1 MDNGNKKN
9 DELGVDQDDDPTV
22 ELEVLPEA
30 VGEKS
35 ETYRAVDSESGQ
47 HTSGFAELN
56 NKFNDANEAVSNL
69 ESNLNSRVESN
80 GEMQFEI
87 DLLRLKWAGLEKE
100 VKVLEEAMSNIA
112 KEVTVAQEKQLH
124 TNELLKKR
132 DSQIESLRSQLLVK
146 EQSIEELSSPE
157 IQTGSGRRAISAS
170 TSRVDTNDEQ
180 HQFALLVPLDGNT
193 LSDHPI
199 QAGQLSLGSSP
210 DNDIYIH
217 SQFVSRHHARI
228 VSNSSHA
235 ILDDLNSTNGTY
247 VNAKRIKRHALRNG
261 DSITVGKHRFKF
273 VQSKSDTS
281 DNRSAFNNVQAE
293 S

>member
-1 MDNGNKKN
+1 MAKGNKKN
-9 DELGVDQDDDPTV
+9 DESGVDLDDDPTV
-22 ELEVLPEA
+22 ELEVLPA
-30 VGEKS
+30 SFGAKS
-35 ETYRAVDSESGQ
+35 ETHRAVDSESDQ

-56 NKFNDANEAVSNL
+56 NKFSDANEAVSNL

-80 GEMQFEI
+80 GELQFEI
-87 DLLRLKWAGLEKE
+87 NLLRLKWTGLETE

-132 DSQIESLRSQLLVK
+132 DNEIESLRSQLLVK
-146 EQSIEELSSPE
+146 EQGIEELSRSEVP
-157 IQTGSGRRAISAS
+157 TGNRSSATSAS
-170 TSRVDTNDEQ
+170 TRRVGLNDEQ
-180 HQFALLVPLDGNT
+180 HQLALLVPLDCNA

-199 QAGQLSLGSSP
+199 QAGHLSLGSSP
-210 DNDIYIH
+210 DNDIHIH

-247 VNAKRIKRHALRNG
+247 VNSKRIKRHALRNG
-261 DSITVGKHRFKF
+261 DSITIGKHRFKF
-273 VQSKSDTS
+273 VKPRLDSSDYK
-281 DNRSAFNNVQAE
+281 SAFNQI
-293 S
+293 